1 MSKKSYRI
9 RNWSHYNKALIKRGS
24 ITVWLSKDSLEK
36 WDFYGKNKRG
46 GVKLYSDFAIEV
58 SLIIKEV
65 YNITYRACQGFL
77 LSLKELFKLKD
88 FNIPNYSTLCRRAK
102 NTKIQ
107 LKSTSSK
114 EKNIVI
120 SVDSTGI
127 SVLGETEWYSY
138 KHRATKRQ
146 VWKKLHL
153 AIDNDSLEILS
164 FVTTDSYVHDA
175 SHLEQVINNIAGKE
189 KIAVLIGDGSY
200 SLPRCHKYASE
211 NEIHLIAPPHR
222 NSRKQSE
229 NRNLKNMAPTPVR
242 DEAID
247 FVRGFDDFDVGI
259 KAWKLASNYHRRS
272 LVENSI
278 YRLKRIFGESLREK
292 SIDSQNTILSARCA
306 ALNKMTSLGMP
317 DSFVIN

>member
-1 MSKKSYRI
+1 MNNAIKKPTKRILDKIEQYGYKWDYDSCKYSFNGFKLQGKIQNYIVQVCKNYDHIIYYRFYI
-9 RNWSHYNKALIKRGS
+9 YNIDKLKNSTIPPF
-24 ITVWLSKDSLEK
+24 LSFECGNLNVLEK
-36 WDFYGKNKRG
+36 
-46 GVKLYSDFAIEV
+46 
-58 SLIIKEV
+58 
-65 YNITYRACQGFL
+65 C
-77 LSLKELFKLKD
+77 
-88 FNIPNYSTLCRRAK
+88 
-102 NTKIQ
+102 
-107 LKSTSSK
+107 SK
-114 EKNIVI
+114 E
-120 SVDSTGI
+120 
-127 SVLGETEWYSY
+127 Y
-138 KHRATKRQ
+138 
-146 VWKKLHL
+146 
-153 AIDNDSLEILS
+153 LEILKKLDFKYISKTEPFS
-164 FVTTDSYVHDA
+164 F
-175 SHLEQVINNIAGKE
+175 
-189 KIAVLIGDGSY
+189 
-200 SLPRCHKYASE
+200 KYIKYRFLYIE